1 MRITAPCTLWIM
13 AQDSSYH
20 QEQNLLGLRMT
31 GAEPGDWQDIR
42 VSGQRYQL
50 FCGDSSIISYQLKK
64 EQVGLSE
71 TPYLN
76 ANSAMIRLLKT
87 NLMLSFTVPTT
98 AMQAQ
103 PSSTASPPSCQTSPP
118 GRSSSWTSTLMQL
131 MSFQLCG

>member
-1 MRITAPCTLWIM
+1 MHTPE
-13 AQDSSYH
+13 DSTRQLIPS
-20 QEQNLLGLRMT
+20 R
-31 GAEPGDWQDIR
+31 AELAWPENDWSRTGDWQDIR

-87 NLMLSFTVPTT
+87 NLMLSFIVPTT

-103 PSSTASPPSCQTSPP
+103 PSSTASPPSCQTSPT